1 MSSAAPPGQHPDN
14 IPPASRQHRANVL
27 SIAKF
32 DQIFIKSDSRKI
44 MERNRPLAWVSHPT
58 EFTSRG
64 YNELLDGHNSIMA
77 MAVYGVFLQLVK
89 LSVQSG
95 PYGVLQHSDGSAF
108 NVGYISRTIGVDREL
123 IAKSID
129 ILTEIRWLIPAI
141 PPVSGQHPDNIPP
154 VSGLQTDVTDVTDR
168 QRGAAPARS
177 TSSKTKT
184 EAKPSTVEE
193 WCSYGIDYGK
203 SKPLA
208 TSQDRLEESFNH
220 YAANG
225 WKQNNGR
232 PIRDWQAACRN
243 AVAYHHKWETPNSQ
257 AEDDWAFVLQT
268 VRVNYHPDLRNA
280 DDLRGKLTIEQ
291 FEAAKTVGLSRI
303 ASCDQWDKQTPEAYR
318 TARKVVAS

>member
-1 MSSAAPPGQHPDN
+1 MSSAAPPGQYPDN

-64 YNELLDGHNSIMA
+64 YNELLDGHDSITA
-77 MAVYGVFLQLVK
+77 MAVYGVFMQLVK

-108 NVGYISRTIGVDREL
+108 SVGYISRTIGVDREL
-123 IAKSID
+123 TAKSID

-154 VSGLQTDVTDVTDR
+154 VSGLQTLQTDVTDR

-177 TSSKTKT
+177 KSSKT
-184 EAKPSTVEE
+184 EAMPSTVEE
-193 WCSYGIDYGK
+193 WCLYGIDYGK
-203 SKPLA
+203 SKSLA
-208 TSQDRLEESFNH
+208 TSEGRLEESYNH

-225 WKQNNGR
+225 WRQNNGQ
-232 PIRDWQAACRN
+232 PLKDWQAACRN
-243 AVAYHHKWETPNSQ
+243 AVAKHDKWDSGKSLNG
-257 AEDDWAFVLQT
+257 DDWPFVLQT
-268 VRVNYHPDLRNA
+268 VQATYHPDLRNA
-280 DDLRGKLTIEQ
+280 DDVRGKLTPEQ
-291 FEAAKTVGLSRI
+291 FEAAKAAGLSKI
-303 ASCDQWDKQTPEAYR
+303 ANANQWDKQTPEAYR
-318 TARKVVAS
+318 VARKAVAS